1 MGMMSWYHGLDENYT
16 EVYSELI
23 AFGAMNAERE
33 IIMGVRTDADENLD
47 RVGKEMSSIIS
58 ALSSIISGDI
68 WGSDQ
73 YSDEY
78 IDTLVDIFT
87 QMVKMKRELGR

>member
-1 MGMMSWYHGLDENYT
+1 MS
-16 EVYSELI
+16 
-23 AFGAMNAERE
+23 
-33 IIMGVRTDADENLD
+33 VRTDADENLD
-47 RVGKEMSSIIS
+47 RVGKEMLNIIS
-58 ALSSIISGDI
+58 ALSSIISGDT